1 MNKINDVFE
10 IPSENEQKQNIAD
23 VENTP
28 AFFVSQEIIDNDLQR
43 GSGFENGKFRIYQ
56 QFLKGETNKKNADF
70 LKNEYGIGGHTVEI
84 GGLFQNHDSKGLTFE
99 ESKTN
104 RKYLLKWTQVA
115 KRISELISADRYLSE
130 QEKDE
135 YNSNNE

>member
-1 MNKINDVFE
+1 M
-10 IPSENEQKQNIAD
+10 
-23 VENTP
+23 
-28 AFFVSQEIIDNDLQR
+28 QR

>member
-1 MNKINDVFE
+1 M
-10 IPSENEQKQNIAD
+10 
-23 VENTP
+23 
-28 AFFVSQEIIDNDLQR
+28 QR

-56 QFLKGETNKKNADF
+56 QFLKGETNIKNADF

-104 RKYLLKWTQVA
+104 RKYLLKSYN
-115 KRISELISADRYLSE
+115 KYLNFIKVIVIIKE
-130 QEKDE
+130 ETI
-135 YNSNNE
+135 